1 LNIRAL
7 IEVSGEV
14 KAARTAIATR
24 RSRVE
29 QLRGDLAAVE
39 REMRRF
45 LDRKKAAEKV
55 ELIEKKLLSVRYMAK
70 VEEQSAV
77 KKDIAEAQ
85 AQLEQL
91 RKEIRPSEAAIADL
105 EERKREVAVEATR
118 VRSDEVKTQR
128 DAERDAE
135 RAEDA
140 EQRLQE
146 VNAKIKANKQA
157 KKRAEEDIAR
167 TKSELEALEARHRT
181 LPKVDPEE
189 LRRVRAEA
197 KEFRAKVATADG
209 LEDDVRAN
217 MARVE
222 KELAILEEKLK
233 RLGDRKFKIVNQLAS
248 FPAFRDI
255 RAAYEYFQAHS
266 AELKNPAQFLGPIA
280 AELGGLSALHASYVN
295 HVLPITTSASF
306 VTGSEEDYRMMIG
319 TKAKMGWSGLSF
331 FTVDAQGKA
340 PPRSAPPLT
349 EEARKKLGLECF
361 LDETFKTHEL
371 VATVLKSMH
380 SIQNI
385 ACGTEKTE
393 ALDPATNTRP
403 RLAHAREMYSS
414 VMVPTGMASSVP
426 LYSDR

>member
-1 LNIRAL
+1 M
-7 IEVSGEV
+7 SGEV

-70 VEEQSAV
+70 VEEQGAV

-91 RKEIRPSEAAIADL
+91 RKEIRPSEAVLAEL
-105 EERKREVAVEATR
+105 EERKREIAVEATHI
-118 VRSDEVKTQR
+118 RSDEVKIQR
-128 DAERDAE
+128 DAERETE

-146 VNAKIKANKQA
+146 VTAKIKANRQA

-167 TKSELEALEARHRT
+167 TKSELEALEAKHRT

-189 LRRVRAEA
+189 LRRVRTEA

-233 RLGDRKFKIVNQLAS
+233 RLGDRKYKIVNQLATY
-248 FPAFRDI
+248 PAYRDI
-255 RAAYEYFQAHS
+255 RTAYEYFQAHS

-295 HVLPITTSASF
+295 HVLPLTTSASF
-306 VTGSEEDYRMMIG
+306 VTGSEEDYRMMIS
-319 TKAKMGWSGLSF
+319 TKARMGWSGLSF
-331 FTVDAQGKA
+331 FNIFDAQGKA

-349 EEARKKLGLECF
+349 EEAKNRLGLECF
-361 LDETFKTHEL
+361 LDETFKSHEL
-371 VATVLKSMH
+371 VSTVLKSMH

-393 ALDPATNTRP
+393 ALDPASNTRP
-403 RLAHAREMYSS
+403 KLIRAREMYSN

-426 LYSDR
+426 LYSDRCVRT